1 MITHSSNQ
9 GTGIQD
15 TGECNWHDEIDI
27 SKDVMCMLFLI
38 VEDQLIL
45 WEKSVYHD
53 IQNFIIRLNI
63 IDTSPIEVELRF
75 PYKLINYVHF
85 IL

>member
-1 MITHSSNQ
+1 
-9 GTGIQD
+9 
-15 TGECNWHDEIDI
+15 
-27 SKDVMCMLFLI
+27 MCMLFLI

-53 IQNFIIRLNI
+53 IQNFIIRLNN